1 MSTDDF
7 ERDLRSQLTARAA
20 ELDLTGRPV
29 PDLQEVLVSPRPYM
43 RPNRR
48 ISLWLGVAVA
58 GAAILAVL
66 LLSASLL
73 LGQRSGSYPPASVT
87 PSASPTLATA
97 SVSLANS
104 SPSLATASPSQS
116 RTQSAWSPRIT
127 ASGVGGKSLRLQ
139 PTTPKS

>member
-29 PDLQEVLVSPRPYM
+29 PDLQAVLVSPSVYTRS
-43 RPNRR
+43 NRR
-48 ISLWLGVAVA
+48 MSLWLGVAVA
-58 GAAILAVL
+58 GAAILALVL
-66 LLSASLL
+66 LSGSFL
-73 LGQRSGSYPPASVT
+73 LGQRPGSYPLASVT

-116 RTQSAWSPRIT
+116 PTPSAWSPQIT
-127 ASGVGGKSLRLQ
+127 ASGPDGESLRQ
-139 PTTPKS
+139 AASPGS